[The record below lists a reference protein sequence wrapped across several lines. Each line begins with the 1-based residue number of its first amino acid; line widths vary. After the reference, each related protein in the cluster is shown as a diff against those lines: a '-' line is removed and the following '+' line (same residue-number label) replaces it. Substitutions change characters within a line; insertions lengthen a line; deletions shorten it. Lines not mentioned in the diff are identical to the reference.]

1 MVFAFKNVNI
11 PIDETEINDFF
22 KKFKSLSSNKINF
35 QEFKTLFE
43 TEIIN
48 NQ

>member
-1 MVFAFKNVNI
+1 MVFAFKNLNI
-11 PIDETEINDFF
+11 PIDDFF